1 MPANDLAALRDSLE
15 VVMRAAGEVALETAR
30 KPFRRWTKGHDHSP
44 VTEADI
50 AVNDLLHDRL
60 CTLVPDADWLSEE
73 SHGSLNG
80 ESARLAWIVD
90 PIDGTRSY
98 ISGLADWTIS
108 VALVEAGRPL
118 LAAIYAA
125 VSDEMFLAFRGGG
138 ATLNGTPIKA
148 SSGGVLSGAKFAGP
162 KRYLERLSSLTAGTL
177 AQPKVHS
184 LALRIAR
191 VAQGALD
198 AAIASP
204 GSHDWDLAA
213 ADLLVHEAGG
223 VLTDFAGRPLTYHGA
238 RAAHGALIAA
248 GHARHDALINLV
260 RDRETKFA

>member
-1 MPANDLAALRDSLE
+1 MHQPCAWRDCPLPANDLAALRDSLE

-50 AVNDLLHDRL
+50 AVNDLLHDGL

-108 VALVEAGRPL
+108 V
-118 LAAIYAA
+118 
-125 VSDEMFLAFRGGG
+125 
-138 ATLNGTPIKA
+138 
-148 SSGGVLSGAKFAGP
+148 
-162 KRYLERLSSLTAGTL
+162 
-177 AQPKVHS
+177 
-184 LALRIAR
+184 
-191 VAQGALD
+191 
-198 AAIASP
+198 
-204 GSHDWDLAA
+204 
-213 ADLLVHEAGG
+213 
-223 VLTDFAGRPLTYHGA
+223 
-238 RAAHGALIAA
+238 
-248 GHARHDALINLV
+248 
-260 RDRETKFA
+260 